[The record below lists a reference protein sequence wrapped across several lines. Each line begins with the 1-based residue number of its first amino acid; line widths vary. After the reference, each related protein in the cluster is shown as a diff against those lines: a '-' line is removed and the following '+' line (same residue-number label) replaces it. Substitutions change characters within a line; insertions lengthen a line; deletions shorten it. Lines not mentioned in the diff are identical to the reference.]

1 MPEPRASVIVRAKN
15 EERAI
20 ERTFQALRRQTVPV
34 EIVVVDS
41 GSTDRTV
48 EIARRWCDTLIEIPA
63 EDFDYA
69 YAINVGAAK
78 ARAPFHFCLSAHC
91 FPERDDWVER
101 SLAHYARADV
111 AGTNGI
117 QTLPDGTR
125 VEGVFFQE
133 REHAWANPLWGF
145 SNHASSWRAEV
156 WREIPFA
163 EGLTSSEDRL
173 WALRVTAAGWVLA
186 FDPLLWVD
194 LTHQWDGGAL
204 FVYRRR
210 RMETT
215 GLTEFAPMPPYRLGD
230 AVREWWRPPD
240 DRHSALFHR
249 LNYRRLA
256 GILGT
261 YRGLAATRRRARRRA
276 S

>member
-15 EERAI
+15 KEWAI
-20 ERTFQALRRQTVPV
+20 ERTFEALRRQTVPV

-63 EDFDYA
+63 ETFDYGR
-69 YAINVGAAK
+69 AINIGADA

-125 VEGVFFQE
+125 VEEPFFQDG
-133 REHAWANPLWGF
+133 EHAWTNPLWGF
-145 SNHASSWRAEV
+145 SNHASSWRAEI
-156 WREIPFA
+156 WRGIPFA
-163 EGLTSSEDRL
+163 EGLTSSEDRR
-173 WALRVTAAGWVLA
+173 WALRVTAAGWVLV

-194 LTHQWDGGAL
+194 LSHQWDGSAL
-204 FVYRRR
+204 FQYRRK
-210 RMETT
+210 RMEAT
-215 GLTEFAPMPPYRLGD
+215 GLAEFVPLPPYRLGD
-230 AVREWWRPPD
+230 AMRDWWRPPD
-240 DRHSALFHR
+240 NRHSALFHR

-256 GILGT
+256 GILGR
-261 YRGLAATRRRARRRA
+261 YRGLAATRRTWRRA
-276 S
+276 L